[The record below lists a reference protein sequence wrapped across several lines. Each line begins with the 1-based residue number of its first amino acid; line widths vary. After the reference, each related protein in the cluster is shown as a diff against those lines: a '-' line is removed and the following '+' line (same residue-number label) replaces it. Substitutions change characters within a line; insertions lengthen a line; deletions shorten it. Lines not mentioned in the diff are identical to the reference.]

1 MERTEAKKEKNLGK
15 DSAVYEKREEII
27 KFEQRAIE
35 IDVNEMQNVS
45 EENESKEAKII
56 EKMEERKK
64 REKFWPKKNKEQRK
78 AKKLKNEE
86 NEKRIMGSI
95 QQIKH

>member
-1 MERTEAKKEKNLGK
+1 MERKEAKKEKNLGK

-56 EKMEERKK
+56 EKKWK
-64 REKFWPKKNKEQRK
+64 REKKEKNFGQKKT
-78 AKKLKNEE
+78 KN
-86 NEKRIMGSI
+86 NEKQKS
-95 QQIKH
+95 